1 MSNPSDPRSSMIY
14 NKGEEKDKHQIDID
28 PDLKMCTSRL
38 FQESEAICNQK
49 TEGKKERK
57 VPCDV
62 FLNSLPG
69 PELGMLQTNV
79 AGALLRAN
87 CHQRVILYPGVFG
100 TNGVQ
105 DLGVLVQ
112 QGFTKLLIL
121 CCLHIF
127 YNFPFW
133 LLLLLLDRFTA
144 TRV

>member
-1 MSNPSDPRSSMIY
+1 MIY

-49 TEGKKERK
+49 TEGIKERK